1 MTTEYVVYI
10 NKEESTAPFA
20 MRQRTWDTMVQMYK
34 DRYGESWEGHL
45 KVVAQGLSEEH
56 AEGLVKLM
64 KAGDR

>member
-1 MTTEYVVYI
+1 MTTEYVVYT
-10 NKEESTAPFA
+10 NKRASHTPFA
-20 MRQRTWDTMVQMYK
+20 MRQRTWATLVQMYK
-34 DRYGESWEGHL
+34 ERYGDSWEGHL